1 MKTIAL
7 ISPNK
12 SAYSETFIQA
22 HKRLLNA
29 RVVYYYGGAL
39 PHYCEGQG
47 PVQPSRFDAAL
58 KRIRSALRLAPD
70 ISLQEDMLARS
81 FRRNRVE
88 KVFAEYGPTGT
99 AVLNVCEK
107 AGLPLIV
114 HFHGYDIS
122 VRSVVSRYREQYA
135 RMFAY
140 AESIVAVSKPMISA
154 LVECGAASE
163 KITYAPY
170 GPQQGFFLVNPRCS
184 EKTFAAVGRFVNKKA
199 PYYTVLAFA
208 RVLKSHPDA
217 RLYFAG
223 DGPLLNACKNLA
235 RYYGCENAITFPGV
249 VDPPA
254 LQNVYEKARGFVQHS
269 ITADDGDMEGTPVA
283 VLEAAAA
290 GLPVVATDHAGIPDV
305 VINGTTGLLVREHD
319 VDGMA
324 AAMLRLLDDRN
335 YAMTLGQQARRHVK
349 DNFSMERHIS
359 ILSALIDG

>member
-22 HKRLLNA
+22 HRRLLRA
-29 RVVYYYGGAL
+29 RVVYYYNGAL
-39 PHYCEGQG
+39 PHCCEGQA
-47 PVQPSRFDAAL
+47 PLQPGRLDAAM
-58 KRIRSALRLAPD
+58 KRLRRSRGT
-70 ISLQEDMLARS
+70 SLQEDMLLRS

-88 KVFAEYGPTGT
+88 KVFAEYGPTGA
-99 AVLNVCEK
+99 AVLNVCQR

-122 VRSVVSRYREQYA
+122 VRRVVERYREQYA
-135 RMFAY
+135 RMFDY
-140 AESIVAVSKPMISA
+140 AESIVAVSKPMVSA
-154 LVECGAASE
+154 LVECGAARE

-170 GPQQGFFLVNPRCS
+170 GPQDGFFHVNPLLS
-184 EKTFAAVGRFVNKKA
+184 DKTFAAAGRFVDKKA

-223 DGPLLNACKNLA
+223 DGPLLNACRNIA
-235 RYYGCENAITFPGV
+235 RYHGCANAVTFPGV
-249 VDPPA
+249 VAPPA
-254 LQNVYEKARGFVQHS
+254 LQNVYARARGFVQHS

-290 GLPVVATDHAGIPDV
+290 GLPVVATQHAGIPEV
-305 VINGTTGLLVREHD
+305 VINGTTGLLVSEHD
-319 VDGMA
+319 VAGMA
-324 AAMLRLLDDRN
+324 DAMLRLLDDRD
-335 YAMTLGQQARRHVK
+335 YAMRLGRQARQHVR
-349 DNFSMERHIS
+349 DNFSLEKHIA
-359 ILSALIDG
+359 ILNALIDR